1 MSDKKYRFE
10 IIKTLIT
17 DQEISSQDELLNSLL
32 AHGIQVTQA
41 TLSRDLREL
50 KVSKLPNSKGEYIY
64 QLTENENEP
73 LQLLHPAKQVSLMFS
88 NNLGVLKT
96 RVGYALGVAAE
107 IDDANFSSIIGT
119 IAGHDTILLIMNENS
134 TREQLIQDL
143 KKIINLK
150 N

>member
-17 DQEISSQDELLNSLL
+17 EQEIGSQDELLNSLS

-73 LQLLHPAKQVSLMFS
+73 RQLLHPAKQVSLMFS

-119 IAGHDTILLIMNENS
+119 IAGHDTILVIMNENS